1 MEPIKKEITP
11 SDEWLSSLNA
21 TCNRLSNQ
29 YLNLLKS
36 ASSIS
41 ALHNNTFID
50 DTSATSATSA
60 AIATA
65 SNSTVGGTE
74 SSSAIGPTAALSTT
88 SIGTSSNTTGNTSSN
103 TVSQIHQHDP
113 RGMRFQLVPKYFF
126 SASKYYDI
134 SC

>member
-50 DTSATSATSA
+50 DTSATSA

-113 RGMRFQLVPKYFF
+113 RGMRFQLVPTYFF